1 MTLNKILKDLEKQ
14 RLKNLK
20 RNIFKNDD
28 DVGYYD
34 YDENDDWSMNTA
46 NKAFYSEALNSC
58 WNKSR

>member
-14 RLKNLK
+14 RMKNLK

-34 YDENDDWSMNTA
+34 YDENDD
-46 NKAFYSEALNSC
+46 
-58 WNKSR
+58 